1 MKITLRPSNFWDYLK
16 ERKRLNILN
25 KELNCSDMRI
35 RKLMSYI
42 CDEIPFSCEKIV
54 LYKTQLQKEVEYR
67 DYLKEQIN
75 G

>member
-1 MKITLRPSNFWDYLK
+1 MKITNFWDYLK
-16 ERKRLNILN
+16 ERKRLDILN

-35 RKLMSYI
+35 RGLVSYI
-42 CDEIPFSCEKIV
+42 CDENPLSQNKIIE
-54 LYKTQLQKEVEYR
+54 YRTQLQKETEYR